1 MLEPFFNP
9 RGVAVIGA
17 SRDPH
22 KPGYGVVRNLRD
34 IGFPGAIYPVNPATR
49 EILGYACYGS
59 VADVPD
65 PVDLAVVIV
74 AAERVVEVIEQCA
87 ARGIRHAVVASG
99 GFSEGGPEG
108 RAREQALVET
118 ARRWGMRVIGP
129 NCIGTI
135 DTHTPLNVTFTIGTP
150 QPGEIGF
157 VSQSGALCVALLVW
171 ARGEGIG
178 FSRIASL
185 GNQADVTETEV
196 LEDLVDDPHT
206 RVLAAYVEGLID
218 GRAFMEVAERIS
230 RQKPL
235 IVLKAGHGSDGARAV
250 RSHTGAMAGSAEAYR
265 AAFDRCGVL
274 QAETLLD
281 LADWAR
287 TAAWQPLP
295 AGDRVAV
302 LTNAGGAGILAVDS
316 LEARGLRLATLSP
329 HTCDALRSVAPAA
342 ASIENPVDVLAGS
355 GPAVYGLALNAL
367 LADPNVDA
375 VVVIVGPQD
384 WFLPTSLAEVIGE
397 TASLYRK
404 PVLASLMGLEPT
416 HPAVAILRQYRIPNF
431 GFPERAASSLAA
443 LLARRRWLAAPRD
456 GRGLDAGDLA
466 AWRDAGRAALERR
479 DPVAM
484 VAGYGIAVTE
494 ARLARTADEAVQ
506 LAGELGYP
514 VVLKLASADITHKSD
529 VGGVMLGLPNAPAVH
544 IAFERILRAAREH
557 RPDAFLQGVLVQPML
572 TGGQEVIVGVRQD
585 PQFGALVLV
594 GSGGTEVELVRDVAV
609 GIAPLTHAQAEHLL
623 DSTHAG
629 TRLRGW
635 RSAPAGDRDA
645 VVEVVVRLA
654 QLAHDFPELSELE
667 INPLYVLPPGRGV
680 LAVDIRG
687 SITD

>member
-22 KPGYGVVRNLRD
+22 KPGFGVVRNLRD
-34 IGFPGAIYPVNPATR
+34 IGFRGAIYPVNPAAR
-49 EILGYACYGS
+49 EILGYACYSS

-74 AAERVVEVIEQCA
+74 PAEQVVEVIEQCA
-87 ARGIRHAVVASG
+87 VRGIRHAVVASG
-99 GFSEGGPEG
+99 GFSEVGPEG
-108 RAREQALVET
+108 RSREQALVQT
-118 ARRWGMRVIGP
+118 AQRWGMRVIGP

-135 DTHTPLNVTFTIGTP
+135 DTHTPLNATFTIGTP
-150 QPGEIGF
+150 QPGDIGL

-196 LEDLVDDPHT
+196 LRDLADDPHT
-206 RVLAAYVEGLID
+206 RVLAAYVEGLTD

-230 RQKPL
+230 RKKPL
-235 IVLKAGHGSDGARAV
+235 VVLKAGQGAGGARAV

-265 AAFDRCGVL
+265 AAFRSCGAL
-274 QAETLLD
+274 QAETLQD

-295 AGDRVAV
+295 VGDRVAV
-302 LTNAGGAGILAVDS
+302 LTNAGGAGILAVDA
-316 LEARGLRLATLSP
+316 LEARGLRMAALSEQ
-329 HTCDALRSVAPAA
+329 TSAALRSVAPAA
-342 ASIENPVDVLAGS
+342 ASVENPVDVLAGS
-355 GPAVYGLALNAL
+355 GPAIYGLALNAL
-367 LADPNVDA
+367 LADPSVDA
-375 VVVIVGPQD
+375 AVVIVGPQD

-397 TASLYRK
+397 AASLHRK
-404 PVLASLMGLEPT
+404 PVLASLMGLEPA

-431 GFPERAASSLAA
+431 VFPERAASSLAA
-443 LLARRRWLAAPRD
+443 LLMRRRWLEAPRD
-456 GRGLDAGDLA
+456 GRHLDAGAVSAWQA
-466 AWRDAGRAALERR
+466 AARVALERR
-479 DPVAM
+479 DPGGM
-484 VAGYGIAVTE
+484 VAACGIPVAA

-506 LAGELGYP
+506 LAGAMGYP

-529 VGGVMLGLPNAPAVH
+529 VGGVALNLLDAPAVH
-544 IAFERILRAAREH
+544 AAFDRIIDAVHDH
-557 RPDAFLQGVLVQPML
+557 RPDLPVEGVLVQAML
-572 TGGQEVIVGVRQD
+572 AGGQEVIVGVRQD

-609 GIAPLTHAQAEHLL
+609 GIAPVTYARAEELL

-629 TRLRGW
+629 IRLKGW
-635 RSAPAGDRDA
+635 RGAPAGDREAVLDA
-645 VVEVVVRLA
+645 VVRLA
-654 QLAHDFPELSELE
+654 RLACDFPELTELE
-667 INPLYVLPPGRGV
+667 INPLYVFPPGRGA

-687 SITD
+687 SVRD